1 MLMDNSLTQDNLES
15 LQSHILAE
23 EQKHP
28 GATGEFTWI
37 VSAISLIL
45 ALLSYLGEGNNPAV
59 TALLW
64 LGVAVAFAISGSAL
78 GGILVTQLVVL
89 RVSN

>member
-1 MLMDNSLTQDNLES
+1 MITKGTAFAKYSSTLS
-15 LQSHILAE
+15 
-23 EQKHP
+23 
-28 GATGEFTWI
+28 WI